1 LGICEKHLQYRC
13 YKLSNEE
20 AQKASKYLID
30 SYNKNRFVDYNY
42 LIDNDNEHPLLEH
55 WWKIRLL
62 FKYPNKDTWSFLRKY
77 IWNSIDIPGGLG
89 LISRDRDV
97 NKDFLKTKSEL
108 IEFPVNW
115 KFNEKLLFLFVFF
128 CFKID
133 DELDEGEKE
142 KMRKYW
148 GEWVNDSDDELYNKT
163 FEKVTSELEKNS
175 SIEKLYQCVHD
186 IKGYFIDKYNKDNTT
201 SDIEKKDKI
210 NTQLVFI
217 LKDLKLLSYA
227 DGFCHDSEFQFIEAL
242 KGIWGV

>member
-1 LGICEKHLQYRC
+1 
-13 YKLSNEE
+13 
-20 AQKASKYLID
+20 
-30 SYNKNRFVDYNY
+30 
-42 LIDNDNEHPLLEH
+42 
-55 WWKIRLL
+55 
-62 FKYPNKDTWSFLRKY
+62 
-77 IWNSIDIPGGLG
+77 
-89 LISRDRDV
+89 V

-242 KGIWGV
+242 KGIWGVQEKLFDGAFPENSGMRKKFPEFQKKSDSSKLKEVSQIDKYPDNLYFKQN

>member
-1 LGICEKHLQYRC
+1 MTNLTR
-13 YKLSNEE
+13 
-20 AQKASKYLID
+20 
-30 SYNKNRFVDYNY
+30 R
-42 LIDNDNEHPLLEH
+42 
-55 WWKIRLL
+55 
-62 FKYPNKDTWSFLRKY
+62 
-77 IWNSIDIPGGLG
+77 
-89 LISRDRDV
+89 
-97 NKDFLKTKSEL
+97 
-108 IEFPVNW
+108 
-115 KFNEKLLFLFVFF
+115 
-128 CFKID
+128 
-133 DELDEGEKE
+133 EKE

-186 IKGYFIDKYNKDNTT
+186 IKAFFINKYNKDNTT

-242 KGIWGV
+242 KGIWGVQEKLFDGAFPENSGMRKKFPKFQKKSDSSKLKEVSQIDKYPDNLYFQTKLNHWNCLVKENKIIQGEGSNPLKVIPFPNLSNSANVEKDLFRRFSVDEIDLIINKITSSKSCIYLTWINESLEA